1 MTLCKA
7 GSDLSAWVACWLCH
21 SGVFRMEWQRLCP
34 SSGHKEAQTHSPQA
48 EKSVWGGFSCL
59 LPSAGPCSTS
69 QGSAAPKDKTPS
81 TLSRGL
87 SWVHTLLQGRYIP
100 SAGQLSLRDPG
111 WGVP

>member
-1 MTLCKA
+1 MGGVLVLPLRRVPYGMAEVMPQFGPQRSTDTQPTSRK
-7 GSDLSAWVACWLCH
+7 V
-21 SGVFRMEWQRLCP
+21 SG
-34 SSGHKEAQTHSPQA
+34 G
-48 EKSVWGGFSCL
+48 GGFSCL